1 MITLIIN
8 HPLSTISI
16 TLMVIISLIA
26 LNILFSSIIEYRQ
39 LTGSYLPY

>member
-1 MITLIIN
+1 MITTITN

-16 TLMVIISLIA
+16 TLMVIIFLIT

-39 LTGSYLPY
+39 LTGSSLPH